1 MSFARGVPI
10 SAISNTIQSAAMR
23 RPTPV
28 APVPAAPVPA
38 AVAPAAVQQMGGM
51 NLAPLMQMLAAPT
64 PQPTGLL
71 GTSFNDPR
79 SQANFAAA
87 GALLQQGGYSATPTT
102 LGQGLGAAMQL
113 RSQEMARQQALQV
126 ARQQQAFLN
135 MMRVRDALKPVAINE
150 NSRLVDP
157 FSGEPVGGATQP
169 TLNLGD
175 LGIEFTDAEREAFS
189 LVKPS
194 QRGPALQQLVSGKMG
209 REDEYRKEWVK
220 KSAGLSE
227 VISAGKEVQN
237 LLTQEEIKGSD
248 AIRVLFRYVKALDPS
263 SVVRESEIGLTSS
276 AESLFQQFSALLTKL
291 RQEGATPISTS
302 LVRDLSQQIVQL
314 SNNAE
319 ESLNKQR
326 KFYLDLAKRN
336 ALNPDNILVDQVV
349 TAVLP
354 QTNAEDA

>member
-1 MSFARGVPI
+1 MSFARGVPV

-23 RPTPV
+23 RPTPI

-38 AVAPAAVQQMGGM
+38 AVAPVGVQMGGM

-64 PQPTGLL
+64 PEPTGLL

-79 SQANFAAA
+79 TQANLVAA
-87 GALLQQGGYSATPTT
+87 GALLQHSGYSTTPTT
-102 LGQGLGAAMQL
+102 FGQGLGAALQL
-113 RSQEMARQQALQV
+113 RSKELARQQALRDAQ
-126 ARQQQAFLN
+126 RQRAFLN
-135 MMRVRDALKPVAINE
+135 MMSVRDALKPVPINE
-150 NSRLVDP
+150 DSYLVDP
-157 FSGEPVGGATQP
+157 FSGERIGGANQP
-169 TLNLGD
+169 TLNID
-175 LGIEFTDAEREAFS
+175 ALGIKLTDTEREAFS
-189 LVKPS
+189 LLKPS

-248 AIRVLFRYVKALDPS
+248 AIRVLFRYVKALDPT

-276 AESLFQQFSALLTKL
+276 AESLFQRFSALLTKL
-291 RQEGATPISTS
+291 RQDSATPISTS